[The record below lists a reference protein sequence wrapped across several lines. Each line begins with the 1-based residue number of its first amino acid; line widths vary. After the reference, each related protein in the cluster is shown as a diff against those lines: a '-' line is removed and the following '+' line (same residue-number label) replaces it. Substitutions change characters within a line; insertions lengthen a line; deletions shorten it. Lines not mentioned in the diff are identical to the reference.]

1 MPSRLFVARSRM
13 PAPSEEVF
21 AWHARPGALERL
33 IPPWTRVEVVERTGG
48 IEDGARVVLRVY
60 AGPLPQRWVAVHR
73 GLVPGRQFEDEQVE
87 GPFASWRHT
96 HRIEPDGAEALLE
109 DRIEYALP
117 GGWLGDLL
125 GRAHAEASLRRIFA
139 YRHAV
144 TRGDLERH
152 LHGGPMRA
160 LTIGITGAGGL
171 VGSRLVPFLTAGG
184 HRVRRFVR
192 RAPRDAAEI
201 GWDPAS
207 GSLDPGALD
216 GLDAVIHL
224 SGESVAGGRWT
235 AESKDRIL
243 RSRVDSTR
251 LLAKSIARAVR
262 PPRVL
267 VCASAPDASG

>member
-125 GRAHAEASLRRIFA
+125 GRCGRLPSASQ
-139 YRHAV
+139 
-144 TRGDLERH
+144 
-152 LHGGPMRA
+152 
-160 LTIGITGAGGL
+160 
-171 VGSRLVPFLTAGG
+171 
-184 HRVRRFVR
+184 
-192 RAPRDAAEI
+192 
-201 GWDPAS
+201 
-207 GSLDPGALD
+207 
-216 GLDAVIHL
+216 
-224 SGESVAGGRWT
+224 
-235 AESKDRIL
+235 
-243 RSRVDSTR
+243 
-251 LLAKSIARAVR
+251 ARAGS
-262 PPRVL
+262 
-267 VCASAPDASG
+267 SARGSCPS